1 MPCVNHGTQADVS
14 MTIRQRIAYIT
25 AGVMVLLLLALS
37 VGVYVAMS
45 RNLHDA
51 VDTRLRTVYTTYS
64 QNPAS
69 LTPLPDG
76 NFIVNLPALDPFTSP
91 GLFMQVVNREGLVA
105 SQSASLAGNSL
116 PVPDEILE
124 ENLTGQ
130 RRFYTTT
137 IDDTEIRV
145 LSVPVFIQGEPEA
158 LAAVQVAE
166 SLVSVNETLSRLRN
180 ILILG
185 SLAATIVI
193 TAVAWFLAGAAMRPL
208 ARMSAT
214 AQAIGGAGDLSQ
226 RLDPPGT
233 GDEVDQLV
241 ETFNAMLDR
250 LEASFQTQRRFVAD
264 ASHELRTPLTALRG
278 NTEIMRRMVSAGD
291 PEMPALIEGLDDV
304 GNEVDRMTRLVQDLL
319 TLARA
324 DVGWQPEMAVV
335 DLAAIARNAGNTIAP
350 LTANHVF
357 RATIPEDLS
366 VPVQGHADQLKQL
379 VLILLDN
386 AIQHTPAES
395 VITLGLEVVDN
406 EAVLT
411 VSDTGPGIAPEHHAR
426 IFERFYRT
434 DSARSRSEGG
444 TGLGLSIAHLI
455 ATTHTGTITLHS
467 AVGEGATFE
476 VRIPRAANM

>member
-1 MPCVNHGTQADVS
+1 

-25 AGVMVLLLLALS
+25 AGVMILLLLALS

-51 VDTRLRTVYTTYS
+51 VDTRLQTVYATYS

-69 LTPLPDG
+69 LALRPDG
-76 NFIVNLPALDPFTSP
+76 TFVVNLPALDPFTSP
-91 GLFMQVVNREGLVA
+91 GLFMQVVNPQGLVN
-105 SQSASLAGNSL
+105 SQSATLAGNSL
-116 PVPDEILE
+116 PVPQDVLDQ
-124 ENLTGQ
+124 NLAGQ
-130 RRFYTTT
+130 RVFYTTT
-137 IDDTEIRV
+137 VDDTGIRV
-145 LSVPVFIQGEPEA
+145 YSVPVFIQGDPEA

-166 SLVSVNETLSRLRN
+166 SLVSVNETLNRLRN

-214 AQAIGGAGDLSQ
+214 ARAIGGTGDLSQ

-233 GDEVDQLV
+233 GDEVDQLAA
-241 ETFNAMLDR
+241 TFNAMLDR

-278 NTEIMRRMVSAGD
+278 NTEIMRRMVASGA
-291 PEMPALIEGLDDV
+291 PEIPALVEGLDEV
-304 GNEVDRMTRLVQDLL
+304 GDEVDRMTRLVQDLL

-324 DVGWQPEMAVV
+324 DVGWQPEMVSV
-335 DLAAIARNAGNTIAP
+335 DLAAVAREAGHTIAP
-350 LTANHVF
+350 LTANHVY
-357 RATIPEDLS
+357 RSTIPDDLS
-366 VPVQGHADQLKQL
+366 VQVQGHADQLKQL

-386 AIQHTPAES
+386 AINHTPPGSE
-395 VITLGLEVVDN
+395 ITLGLEVVDT
-406 EAVLT
+406 EAILNVR
-411 VSDTGPGIAPEHHAR
+411 DTGPGIAPEHHAR

-434 DSARSRSEGG
+434 DSARSRSAGG
-444 TGLGLSIAHLI
+444 TGLGLSIAHWI
-455 ATTHTGTITLHS
+455 ATTHAGTITLHS
-467 AVGEGATFE
+467 NAGEGTTFE
-476 VRIPRAANM
+476 VTIPRRGVGAHQVERFLT